1 MKIIKN
7 TNIGHGKKI
16 LHIIIKKVTDENY
29 IEIANRNFCYKN
41 KDIKKTRLIVDVSK
55 NRMYFSDGVDLHI
68 NLKLVYHEPNLE
80 SFWSADNKQTKL
92 LDHMGVEKSYPGIH
106 LLIRRMKNGTFNIS
120 LFWYTPTHTPIVQD
134 KPIIKWAENSI
145 RTTGTNGNVE
155 PAYFKGI
162 DDVST
167 DPYKESIP
175 GINYIKYKL
184 EQLTPAASTNVILPP
199 SGGDHHPNSN
209 WSGECEYRK
218 LENTACDHAQIC
230 STINLTKIL
239 YQMPYPEPSRYDK
252 KQDQNILEVRKE
264 LGMKDFADK
273 ELKERLTAAEEHNKL
288 DKITAEE
295 LDTAEKN
302 ISTIQEKIRDI
313 DSNAVKIRDL
323 LNRVT
328 NIENLKILQ
337 DIKPPKPEDTAEYK
351 INKINETIDNINNK
365 LDIIIKDIS
374 QNRTEIKEN
383 NPLII
388 QHGEDIFQIKNDVDM
403 LFKNKQ
409 DKVNSRSLEDKLDIL
424 LDKLN

>member
-1 MKIIKN
+1 MATPDPILTDQSIYFVNDDKVPSLKTGEYEFFKKDILDKTQHLHLLKMPIFNSMYYESSNPEYFINVSQNN
-7 TNIGHGKKI
+7 TSRAKI
-16 LHIIIKKVTDENY
+16 LFRDTHIDKHPDFLTSKFHKELFLGMYKKKVTDENY

-106 LLIRRMKNGTFNIS
+106 LLIRRMKNGAFNIS

-273 ELKERLTAAEEHNKL
+273 ELKERLTALES
-288 DKITAEE
+288 
-295 LDTAEKN
+295 
-302 ISTIQEKIRDI
+302 IS
-313 DSNAVKIRDL
+313 
-323 LNRVT
+323 
-328 NIENLKILQ
+328 
-337 DIKPPKPEDTAEYK
+337 
-351 INKINETIDNINNK
+351 
-365 LDIIIKDIS
+365 
-374 QNRTEIKEN
+374 
-383 NPLII
+383 LI
-388 QHGEDIFQIKNDVDM
+388 F
-403 LFKNKQ
+403 
-409 DKVNSRSLEDKLDIL
+409 S
-424 LDKLN
+424 